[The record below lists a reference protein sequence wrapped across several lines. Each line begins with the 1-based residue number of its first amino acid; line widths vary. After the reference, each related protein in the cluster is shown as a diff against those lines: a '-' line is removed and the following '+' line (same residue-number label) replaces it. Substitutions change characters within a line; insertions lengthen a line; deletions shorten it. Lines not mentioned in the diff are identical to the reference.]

1 MTPPS
6 SSLPERLQHARAE
19 VSVLAGT
26 TPERRV
32 RPLREATEL
41 VARGDVADPA
51 ALLDAV
57 DSLIGLVTR
66 AEVQLSQ
73 VERSVRDDLDRAA
86 TLSELRTSAQ
96 LASAA
101 DVAAA
106 CATAQSLLL
115 DADEARSAGAR
126 HDPAALLVL
135 LLDADSALEAVVAG
149 YREPRAQAER
159 HPPQTARM
167 P

>member
-1 MTPPS
+1 M
-6 SSLPERLQHARAE
+6 
-19 VSVLAGT
+19 
-26 TPERRV
+26 
-32 RPLREATEL
+32 
-41 VARGDVADPA
+41 ADPA

-115 DADEARSAGAR
+115 DAD
-126 HDPAALLVL
+126 
-135 LLDADSALEAVVAG
+135 SALEAVVAG